1 MESDR
6 LHDTDGLP
14 LRVLVVEDNPDGRE
28 TLRLLLE
35 LIGHD
40 VVVASDGVD
49 GVEKGLKWHPD
60 VAVIDIG
67 LPRLDGYEVARRLR
81 RELGCGVFL
90 ITQTGYGQPE
100 DRRRS
105 LAAGFDVHLTKPVD
119 PVELVTWLQ
128 TAGRLH
134 AERNRES
141 DHSDSV
147 WRADVPGRVRDP
159 GC

>member
-49 GVEKGLKWHPD
+49 GVEKGLRWHPD

-67 LPRLDGYEVARRLR
+67 LPRLDGYEVARQLR
-81 RELGCGVFL
+81 RELGYSVFL

-100 DRRRS
+100 DRQRS

-119 PVELVTWLQ
+119 PLELATWLQ
-128 TAGRLH
+128 TAGRRH
-134 AERNRES
+134 AEQTRKGDPARAES
-141 DHSDSV
+141 
-147 WRADVPGRVRDP
+147 G
-159 GC
+159 